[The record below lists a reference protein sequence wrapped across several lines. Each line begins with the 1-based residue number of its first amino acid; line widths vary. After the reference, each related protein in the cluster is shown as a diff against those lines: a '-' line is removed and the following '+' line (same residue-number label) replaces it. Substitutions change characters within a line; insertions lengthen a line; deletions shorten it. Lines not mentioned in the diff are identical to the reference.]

1 MSFFDRKQDVL
12 DIKLTQFGKNLLARG
27 AFRPVYYRFF
37 DDDILYNAEAAA
49 IQETQ
54 KRSEERIQEAQMLR
68 TQHLV
73 TGVETRFD
81 QNQNMI
87 NSGSL
92 PTFME
97 IKRRQDPLLADKI
110 LKYPLSN
117 TKINAQ
123 DAPSFNVNIADSVI
137 SSSADTISV
146 EGITLP
152 VPQLNISSSF
162 ELIEDR
168 RAQQHNIDPGIL
180 DYQVYVDLLANNIG
194 FLDNS
199 ELRVD
204 EQNIIIDIEEINIDQ
219 LRENFDI
226 EIFEIDDGDNLIR
239 LESKKE
245 VEKYFTIEIDEEVFE
260 DASINPRDGRFYRDR
275 E

>member
-1 MSFFDRKQDVL
+1 MSFFDKKQDVL
-12 DIKLTQFGKNLLARG
+12 DVKLTQFGKNLLARG
-27 AFRPVYYRFF
+27 AFKPVYYRFF
-37 DDDILYNAEAAA
+37 DDDVLYNADAAD
-49 IQETQ
+49 IEETQ

-81 QNQNMI
+81 QNQNLI

-123 DAPSFNVNIADSVI
+123 DAPSFNVSVVESEI

-152 VPQLNISSSF
+152 VPQLHISSSF

-168 RAQQHNIDPGIL
+168 RAQEHDIDPGIL
-180 DYQVYVDLLANNIG
+180 DYQVYLDLLSNNIG

-204 EQNIIIDIEEINIDQ
+204 EQDIVINIEELNIDQ

-226 EIFEIDDGDNLIR
+226 EIFEIDEGDNLIR
-239 LESKKE
+239 LESKEE
-245 VEKYFTIEIDEEVFE
+245 VEKYFIIEVDEEVSE
-260 DASINPRDGRFYRDR
+260 DASISTRDGRFYRDR
-275 E
+275 N

>member
-37 DDDILYNAEAAA
+37 DDDILYNAEASA